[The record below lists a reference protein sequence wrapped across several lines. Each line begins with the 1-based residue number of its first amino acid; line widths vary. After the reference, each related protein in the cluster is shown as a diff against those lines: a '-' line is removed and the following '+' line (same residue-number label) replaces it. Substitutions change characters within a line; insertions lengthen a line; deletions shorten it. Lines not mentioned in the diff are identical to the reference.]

1 MFSVG
6 FLCIFIFFFLTYWCF
21 PEFHL
26 NVSIQFFF
34 FFDHTTRPTGSEF
47 PNQGLN
53 SGPQQWEHQSY
64 PTDCQGVPHL
74 KTILSASLCISF
86 FSGCIKLYT
95 QAITVYSVDIWLV
108 RVSCINLALLIFPT
122 RDCFTYCI
130 YSTKLENHI
139 KHRFNFSPRHQT

>member
-34 FFDHTTRPTGSEF
+34 FFWPYHKAYGIWVPQPGTELRPSAVRAPVL
-47 PNQGLN
+47 PNGLPR
-53 SGPQQWEHQSY
+53 SSPPKDYFKCITLHQ
-64 PTDCQGVPHL
+64 
-74 KTILSASLCISF
+74 F

-122 RDCFTYCI
+122 RDRFTYCI

-139 KHRFNFSPRHQT
+139 KHRFNFSSRHQT